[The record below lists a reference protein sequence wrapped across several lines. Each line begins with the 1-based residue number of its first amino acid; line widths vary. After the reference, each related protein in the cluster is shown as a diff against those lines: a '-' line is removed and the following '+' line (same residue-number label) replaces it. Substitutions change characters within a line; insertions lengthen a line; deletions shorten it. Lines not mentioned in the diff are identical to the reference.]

1 MKQFLYALT
10 FATALCLLAPGAARG
25 RGVFASP
32 EPPAP
37 SQKEILAEKEVDG
50 WSVYFLGSL
59 ASLILTTCVVQF
71 VREVRGGYAGPRI
84 FTYSTRTD
92 RYDEVEVGDD
102 GDEGYSSHDSR
113 YESDF

>member
-10 FATALCLLAPGAARG
+10 FAIGLCLLAPGVARG
-25 RGVFASP
+25 RGALGSP
-32 EPPAP
+32 ESPPP
-37 SQKEILAEKEVDG
+37 ERTKEQIRAEKDAEEY
-50 WSVYFLGSL
+50 SVYFLGSL

-102 GDEGYSSHDSR
+102 GDEG
-113 YESDF
+113 